1 MEKVISV
8 KIFLILSQFLS
19 AFSTVFLFFFFFQ
32 YSVISVSTFKSL
44 FSFTFF
50 GIRHALDHF
59 IVFLS
64 SMSHAK
70 QFPYKLLLPSLA
82 LSLSPSL
89 KKYIPPPSLSLF
101 PFSVSAYP
109 PSLSPFLFSLPYTFP
124 SPLSHSSP
132 PLIKYI
138 LISGGV

>member
-89 KKYIPPPSLSLF
+89 KKYIPPPLYLFFPSLSLPTLLLSLHFFSLSLIPF
-101 PFSVSAYP
+101 PP
-109 PSLSPFLFSLPYTFP
+109 PSLTLHRL
-124 SPLSHSSP
+124 
-132 PLIKYI
+132 
-138 LISGGV
+138 